1 MSGLEIVLWSC
12 FAFVW
17 LWIFVVGGLMVKVRR
32 VEREIEESKK
42 EFEEDAQAFLDR
54 MSRVERANRPV
65 ETRHVPALDKDAGR
79 DI

>member
-1 MSGLEIVLWSC
+1 MNVFEVVLWSC

-17 LWIFVVGGLMVKVRR
+17 LWIFVVGGVMVKVRR

-42 EFEEDAQAFLDR
+42 DFEEDAQAFLDR
-54 MSRVERANRPV
+54 MSRMERAIRPV
-65 ETRHVPALDKDAGR
+65 ETRHVPALDKDAGT